1 MANRPFD
8 RTVSTTAVHLAEF
21 KDGALHE
28 LESLLLN
35 GAISDNKRIMN
46 EVRKV
51 YGKTANIVV
60 TGTEISEE
68 KRRISFEDFMKYS
81 YPAPVKSADENVLSY
96 NDAEE
101 M

>member
-1 MANRPFD
+1 MINRPFE
-8 RTVSTTAVHLAEF
+8 RTASITTVHLAEF
-21 KDGALHE
+21 KDGALQE

-46 EVRKV
+46 QVRKV

-60 TGTEISEE
+60 TGKEISEE

-81 YPAPVKSADENVLSY
+81 YPVPVKGADDEV
-96 NDAEE
+96 EE

>member
-1 MANRPFD
+1 MANRPIE
-8 RTVSTTAVHLAEF
+8 RTVSTTTVHLAEF
-21 KDGALHE
+21 KDGSLQE

-81 YPAPVKSADENVLSY
+81 YPAPVKAADEEVG
-96 NDAEE
+96 E

>member
-1 MANRPFD
+1 MANRPFE
-8 RTVSTTAVHLAEF
+8 RTVSTTVVRLAEF
-21 KDGALHE
+21 KDGSLQE
-28 LESLLLN
+28 LDSLLLN
-35 GAISDNKRIMN
+35 GAIADNKRIMN

-81 YPAPVKSADENVLSY
+81 YPAPVKGVDEEV
-96 NDAEE
+96 EE

>member
-1 MANRPFD
+1 MANRPFE
-8 RTVSTTAVHLAEF
+8 RTVSTTLVHLAEF
-21 KDGALHE
+21 KDGSLQN
-28 LESLLLN
+28 LGPLLLN

-60 TGTEISEE
+60 TGTEIYEE
-68 KRRISFEDFMKYS
+68 KRRISFEVFMKYS
-81 YPAPVKSADENVLSY
+81 YPLPVKAADEEVEEVEEV
-96 NDAEE
+96 EE